1 MDEGHII
8 MNRNDLA
15 SERKYQIIR
24 ATIECITRY
33 GYNNFSMQDVAR
45 VADVSKGI
53 IHYYFLNKEDLMMAV
68 LDNASSE
75 IEALL
80 SSSHSGQDVKAR
92 LSQVIWMCASVV
104 QNKREYYRINMD
116 FWTQI
121 DQKQKVREEVARHY
135 AKFRGAIASIIQQGI
150 TQGVFRQGDASL
162 FASLIIA
169 LVDGLALQ
177 WLFDEGVFVY
187 DEIVK
192 NCEEA
197 IMSFLQA

>member
-1 MDEGHII
+1 

-15 SERKYQIIR
+15 SERKTQIIR

-33 GYNNFSMQDVAR
+33 GYSNFSMQDVAR

-53 IHYYFLNKEDLMMAV
+53 IHYYFLNKEDLMMTV
-68 LDNASSE
+68 LDNVSSE
-75 IEALL
+75 IETLL
-80 SSSHSGQDVKAR
+80 TSSELGQDVKIH
-92 LSQVIWMCASVV
+92 LSNVIWMCAGVV

-121 DQKQKVREEVARHY
+121 DQKEKVREEVAKHY
-135 AKFRGAIASIIQQGI
+135 AKFRGAIANIIQQGI
-150 TQGVFRQGDASL
+150 TQGVFRKGDAAQ

-169 LVDGLALQ
+169 LIDGIALQ

-197 IMSFLQA
+197 ILSFLKV

>member
-1 MDEGHII
+1 

-15 SERKYQIIR
+15 SERKHQIIR

-33 GYNNFSMQDVAR
+33 GYSNFSMQDVAR

-53 IHYYFLNKEDLMMAV
+53 IHYYFLNKEDLMMTV
-68 LDNASSE
+68 LDNVSSE
-75 IEALL
+75 IETLL
-80 SSSHSGQDVKAR
+80 TSSESGQDVKVR
-92 LSQVIWMCASVV
+92 LSSVIWMCANVV

-121 DQKQKVREEVARHY
+121 DQKEKVREEVARHY
-135 AKFRGAIASIIQQGI
+135 AKFRGAIANIIQQGI
-150 TQGVFRQGDASL
+150 TLGVFRKGDASQY
-162 FASLIIA
+162 ASIIIA
-169 LVDGLALQ
+169 LIDGLALQ

-197 IMSFLQA
+197 VMSFLRV